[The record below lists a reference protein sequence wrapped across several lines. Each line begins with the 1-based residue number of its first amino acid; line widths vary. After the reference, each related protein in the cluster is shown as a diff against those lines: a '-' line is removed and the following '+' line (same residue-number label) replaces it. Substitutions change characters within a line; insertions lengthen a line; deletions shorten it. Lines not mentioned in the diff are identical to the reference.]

1 MEVRLLNPSDAESYW
16 ELRLEALQQNP
27 EAFATSYEEALK
39 RENPIEQVASR
50 LQGNGDFTFGAF
62 QNGKL
67 VGTVTL
73 LQEKIMKMA
82 HKAYILAM
90 YVTPDSRGTGAGKAI
105 LTEAINHAKQ
115 IPEIMKLN
123 LTVVS
128 SNEKAKKLYTSLGF
142 KTYGT
147 EEAALK
153 VNDNYYDEEHMV
165 LFLKECR

>member
-1 MEVRLLNPSDAESYW
+1 MEIRLLNPSDAESYW

-62 QNGKL
+62 HNGKL
-67 VGTVTL
+67 IGVVTL
-73 LQEKIMKMA
+73 LQEKVMKMA

-90 YVTPDSRGTGAGKAI
+90 YVTPGNRGKSVGKAI

-115 IPEIMKLN
+115 NSEIMKLN

-128 SNEKAKKLYTSLGF
+128 SNESAKKLYASLGF
-142 KTYGT
+142 KAYGY
-147 EEAALK
+147 EKAALK
-153 VNDNYYDEEHMV
+153 VNDKYYDEEHMV
-165 LFLKECR
+165 LFLQNYN

>member
-1 MEVRLLNPSDAESYW
+1 MEIRLLNPADAESYW
-16 ELRLEALQQNP
+16 ELRLEALKQNP

-50 LQGNGDFTFGAF
+50 LQGKGDYTFGAF
-62 QNGKL
+62 HNGKL
-67 VGTVTL
+67 IGVVTL
-73 LQEKIMKMA
+73 LQEKIMKLA

-90 YVTPDSRGTGAGKAI
+90 YVTPDNRGTGAGKAI

-115 IPEIMKLN
+115 LPEIMKLN

-128 SNEKAKKLYTSLGF
+128 SNERAKELYTSLGF
-142 KTYGT
+142 KAYGY

-153 VNDNYYDEEHMV
+153 VNDKYYDEEHMV
-165 LFLKECR
+165 LFLKDCN